1 MTTSGDFGASSTVS
15 ITAHLL
21 EAFLSS
27 RGLLESVLGRAL
39 IRVLIKIELN
49 SYGINKFRNTDPV
62 GVKPEIEQEPK
73 ESENPRLVESSRIL
87 LVFWFSVVSLFFA
100 RLSSSLGQSLTSEW
114 IYFLARRFS

>member
-27 RGLLESVLGRAL
+27 RGLLDSVLAL
-39 IRVLIKIELN
+39 IRVLTEVKLN
-49 SYGINKFRNTDPV
+49 FYGSNEFRNTDSV
-62 GVKPEIEQEPK
+62 GVKPEIWLVTKKSEDPK
-73 ESENPRLVESSRIL
+73 LVESSKIL
-87 LVFWFSVVSLFFA
+87 LVFCFSVVSLFFD
-100 RLSSSLGQSLTSEW
+100 RLSSSLGQSLTSKW

>member
-27 RGLLESVLGRAL
+27 RGLLESVLGRAF
-39 IRVLIKIELN
+39 IRVLIGIELN
-49 SYGINKFRNTDPV
+49 SWLVTTK
-62 GVKPEIEQEPK
+62 
-73 ESENPRLVESSRIL
+73 SEDPRLVESSRIL